1 MNNPVIMLDEVDK
14 LETGFRGD
22 PASALLEILDP
33 AQNHTFR
40 DHYLDLPFDLSKV
53 FFITTA
59 NTLETL
65 TQPLLDR
72 MEIIRLNGYSERE
85 KARDRRY
92 AISAETAEG
101 GRAPG

>member
-14 LETGFRGD
+14 LGRDFHND
-22 PASALLEILDP
+22 PHRHYSRSWTLRRT
-33 AQNHTFR
+33 HTFR

-65 TQPLLDR
+65 SQLVCWIGWRSSGQRIQRT
-72 MEIIRLNGYSERE
+72 G
-85 KARDRRY
+85 KARDRVTL
-92 AISAETAEG
+92 SLAETVEG